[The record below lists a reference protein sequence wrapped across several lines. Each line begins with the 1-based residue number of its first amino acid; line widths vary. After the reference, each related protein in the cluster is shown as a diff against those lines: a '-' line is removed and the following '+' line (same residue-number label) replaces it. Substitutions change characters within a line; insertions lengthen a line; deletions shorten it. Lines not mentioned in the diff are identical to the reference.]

1 MARALGRT
9 FMPWQNLVVD
19 TALELNAAG
28 HLHYRTVV
36 LIVPRQQGKSFL
48 LQALM
53 VAGALRG
60 DDPTTTIYTAQD
72 RGEARRR
79 LLGELH
85 ERTLDRSPLR
95 RKYTVRATNGDESLR
110 FRHGSIITIV
120 APTATAGHGQT
131 LDLGVIDEAF
141 AQTSMALPQA
151 FGPAMVTRRDA
162 QLWIVSVVGD
172 GTDTMLQHYQELGA
186 ASLADPESRI
196 AFFEWSA
203 PDGDPY
209 DEALWW
215 GCMPALGRTIDP
227 DDVRADPTYADPDE
241 FGRAYLCR
249 RPEALPD
256 AAIDLVGWHATTVD
270 RLALVD
276 PVVFAV
282 DVSLDRGHASIAA
295 ASPIAGGAIGVE
307 VVRHDAGT
315 SWVVDEVARL
325 AADHGSQRV
334 VLDVRGP
341 AGALL
346 DDLVARR
353 VPIVEADTTDVARAC
368 AQLVDAVAARSL
380 RHLEQP
386 PLDDAVLAAARLYVG
401 DAFRW
406 RRRTPL
412 APVDLSPLYAATLA
426 RWGVATAPGVPVVAA
441 R

>member
-1 MARALGRT
+1 
-9 FMPWQNLVVD
+9 
-19 TALELNAAG
+19 
-28 HLHYRTVV
+28 VV
-36 LIVPRQQGKSFL
+36 LVVPRQQGKSFL

-53 VAGALRG
+53 VAAALRG
-60 DDPTTTIYTAQD
+60 DQPTTTIYTAQD

-141 AQTSMALPQA
+141 AQTTMALPQA

-186 ASLADPESRI
+186 ASLTDPASRT

-209 DEALWW
+209 DEETWW
-215 GCMPALGRTIDP
+215 SCQPALGRTIDP
-227 DDVRADPTYADPDE
+227 DDVRADPTFGDPDE
-241 FGRAYLCR
+241 FARAYLCR

-256 AAIDLVGWHATTVD
+256 AAIDLVGWGAGILPELD
-270 RLALVD
+270 LVD

-282 DVSLDRGHASIAA
+282 DVSIDRAWSSIAA
-295 ASPIAGGAIGVE
+295 ASTLAGGGIGVE
-307 VVRHDAGT
+307 VVDHRPGT
-315 SWVVDEVARL
+315 GWVVERVAAL
-325 AADHGSQRV
+325 AAAHGAQRV
-334 VLDVRGP
+334 VVDVRGP

-346 DDLVARR
+346 DQLVAARL
-353 VPIVEADTTDVARAC
+353 PLVEASTADVARAC
-368 AQLVDAVAARSL
+368 AQLVDDVAGRRL
-380 RHLEQP
+380 WHLEQP
-386 PLDDAVLAAARLYVG
+386 PLDDAVLAAGRLYVG

-406 RRRTPL
+406 RRRTPH